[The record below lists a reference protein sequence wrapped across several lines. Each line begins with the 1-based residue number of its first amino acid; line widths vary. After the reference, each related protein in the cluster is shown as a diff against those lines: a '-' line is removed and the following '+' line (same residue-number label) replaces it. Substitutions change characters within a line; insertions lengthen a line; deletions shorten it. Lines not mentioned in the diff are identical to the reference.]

1 MHQYICLGRNHG
13 MTSEQE
19 VHIREERSIS
29 LKFQKKAFPLS
40 KDLALSYLEKIG
52 SVEAPHKWCT
62 ILTHWYAIDT
72 NWPCYSSRKYFYTG
86 VKQYIPVLLVGKRFV
101 ETILDSKSFFFF
113 WFLSLLFPL
122 DCYEIKQMGTLGEHI
137 LYTLRFGQYNN
148 RSAQSVPSVFN
159 TVLALL
165 HFGKQNPRMSVT
177 TKCVILNI

>member
-13 MTSEQE
+13 MTLEQG

-72 NWPCYSSRKYFYTG
+72 NWPCYSSHKYFYAG

-101 ETILDSKSFFFF
+101 ETILDLKSFFFSGSF
-113 WFLSLLFPL
+113 HYYFHQIVMRLNKWELWESTFYIPCALANTIIVVHRVCLLSLTLFWPY
-122 DCYEIKQMGTLGEHI
+122 CTLENKIPGC
-137 LYTLRFGQYNN
+137 
-148 RSAQSVPSVFN
+148 QS
-159 TVLALL
+159 
-165 HFGKQNPRMSVT
+165 Q
-177 TKCVILNI
+177 LNVSF